1 MTVKEV
7 VNKIFGADTIHV
19 YRGCEFICD
28 VCKKDLDKDLFVLDS
43 EVDSMEFTIYDGWGE
58 DSNGER
64 IIGFTSILVVNIK

>member
-7 VNKIFGADTIHV
+7 VSKISGADTIRV
-19 YRGCEFICD
+19 YSGCEFICE
-28 VCKKDLDKDLFVLDS
+28 VCKKDLCNDLAVWNS
-43 EVDSMEFTIYDGWGE
+43 EVDSMDFTIYDGWGE

>member
-19 YRGCEFICD
+19 YHGCEFICEI
-28 VCKKDLDKDLFVLDS
+28 CKKDLDKDLSVLDS

>member
-1 MTVKEV
+1 MTVKELV
-7 VNKIFGADTIHV
+7 SKISGIDTISV
-19 YRGCEFICD
+19 YRGCEFICE
-28 VCKKDLDKDLFVLDS
+28 VCKKDLDKDLSVLDS

>member
-7 VNKIFGADTIHV
+7 VNKISGADTIRV
-19 YRGCEFICD
+19 YSGCEFICE
-28 VCKKDLDKDLFVLDS
+28 VCKKDLDKDLSVLYS

>member
-19 YRGCEFICD
+19 YRGCEFICE
-28 VCKKDLDKDLFVLDS
+28 VCKKDLDKDLSVLDS
-43 EVDSMEFTIYDGWGE
+43 KVDSMEFTIYDDWGE

-64 IIGFTSILVVNIK
+64 IRGFTSILVVNIK

>member
-1 MTVKEV
+1 MYIV
-7 VNKIFGADTIHV
+7 VANLFV
-19 YRGCEFICD
+19 RF
-28 VCKKDLDKDLFVLDS
+28 VKKDLDKDLSVLDS